1 MLMIVNIKTF
11 FTGMINISEIQID
24 FLSIDFH
31 VAAKHL
37 SYVRNDEKKNNR
49 FLFFSFYFLTN
60 ETLVR
65 LKNQHYH

>member
-37 SYVRNDEKKNNR
+37 SYVRKDEKKTIN
-49 FLFFSFYFLTN
+49 FFFPFIF
-60 ETLVR
+60 
-65 LKNQHYH
+65 